1 MNICAGAVWAVLA
14 IAADDATLGLP
25 EAAAGLFPFIAL
37 AIVKDALP
45 KKVLFDLIYRA
56 RLMSA
61 AEARSLHVINEAVPR
76 TAVLDRAVELAA
88 QASAHRPAIVAL
100 GRDLYYRT
108 RAMSPDDAL
117 VEAERALL
125 AALAQ
130 GPP

>member
-1 MNICAGAVWAVLA
+1 MRRSAC
-14 IAADDATLGLP
+14 P
-25 EAAAGLFPFIAL
+25 RRPKGLFPFIAL
-37 AIVKDALP
+37 AIVQDALP

-76 TAVLDRAVELAA
+76 TAVLDRARRACD
-88 QASAHRPAIVAL
+88 ASVCARPTIVAL

-108 RAMSPDDAL
+108 RGLPPADAL

-125 AALAQ
+125 AALDSVHPE
-130 GPP
+130 G